1 VSRKG
6 ERTRH
11 TVLTAAAELL
21 RAHGPGRVTMAD
33 VAGRSG
39 LTRQALYLHF
49 PTRTRLML
57 ALIDHIGQQ
66 AGKLEL
72 FGPLERKPRARAE
85 LDDALRALAR
95 YAARI
100 HPVASALD
108 LARHTDPDA
117 EAAWESR
124 MKLRRRRLQRL
135 VERIAAEGALR
146 PGWSVRRV
154 TDALWT
160 LSSPRG
166 YADYVV
172 ERGASLTDYERYL
185 LTAASGF
192 FSRRAQRLRS
202 ARSPAPSGRALRAA
216 ESG

>member
-1 VSRKG
+1 
-6 ERTRH
+6 
-11 TVLTAAAELL
+11 
-21 RAHGPGRVTMAD
+21 MAD
-33 VAGRSG
+33 VAGRCG

-49 PTRTRLML
+49 RTRTQLML
-57 ALIDHIGQQ
+57 ALIDHMGQQ

-72 FGPLERKPRARAE
+72 FGALEPQQQQPLAA
-85 LDDALRALAR
+85 LDDALRTLAR

-124 MKLRRRRLQRL
+124 MKLRRRRLKQL
-135 VERIAAEGALR
+135 VERIAAQGALR

-172 ERGASLTDYERYL
+172 ERGASLADYERYL

-192 FSRRAQRLRS
+192 FNRRRA
-202 ARSPAPSGRALRAA
+202 
-216 ESG
+216 